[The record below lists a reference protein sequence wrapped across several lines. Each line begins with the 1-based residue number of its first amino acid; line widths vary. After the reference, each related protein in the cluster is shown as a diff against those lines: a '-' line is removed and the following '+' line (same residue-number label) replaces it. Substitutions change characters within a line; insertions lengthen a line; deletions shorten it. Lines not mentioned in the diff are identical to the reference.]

1 MCGFCHHKAVLKPNS
16 LSEILFPSRCFGCR
30 ALGPTI
36 CSKCRSLWNPHLYR
50 STLDSMH
57 VYSAVLYSPVAKRI
71 ILSAKENGI
80 KAADEL
86 IIDAL
91 RHSLHLLLRDFEL
104 GILVPAP
111 SRKSSNRK
119 RGRDFLSEIT
129 HSIAQSESLES
140 MDLLI
145 HARKVRDQ
153 SGLSAHDRSENIY
166 QALAINR
173 NKLPGLGVDADVI
186 LVDDLLTTGATLL
199 EARRALK
206 VRGIRV
212 IAAIT
217 ACLSPPLR

>member
-1 MCGFCHHKAVLKPNS
+1 MRKSHS
-16 LSEILFPSRCFGCR
+16 LSEILFPTRCFGCR
-30 ALGPTI
+30 ALGLDI
-36 CSKCRSLWNPHLYR
+36 CSQCRVLWNPHLYR
-50 STLDSMH
+50 SEFDSLKI
-57 VYSAVLYSPVAKRI
+57 YSAVLYSPVAKRI

-86 IIDAL
+86 VIDAL
-91 RHSLHLLLRDFEL
+91 SHSLHLLLRDFEM

-119 RGRDFLSEIT
+119 RGRDFLSVIT
-129 HSIAQSESLES
+129 HALARNESLDCA
-140 MDLLI
+140 DLLI
-145 HARKVRDQ
+145 HTRKVRDQ
-153 SGLSAHDRSENIY
+153 SKLNAHQRHENIY
-166 QALAINR
+166 EALAIDR
-173 NKLPGLGVDADVI
+173 NKLRSLGVGTDVI

-199 EARRALK
+199 EARRALE

>member
-1 MCGFCHHKAVLKPNS
+1 
-16 LSEILFPSRCFGCR
+16 
-30 ALGPTI
+30 
-36 CSKCRSLWNPHLYR
+36 LYR
-50 STLDSMH
+50 STFESLQ
-57 VYSAVLYSPVAKRI
+57 VYSAVLYSPIAKRI

-80 KAADEL
+80 KAADDL

-91 RHSLHLLLRDFEL
+91 SHSLHLLLRDFEM

-129 HSIAQSESLES
+129 HALARNESLECA
-140 MDLLI
+140 DLLI
-145 HARKVRDQ
+145 HTRRVKDQ
-153 SGLSAHDRSENIY
+153 SELNAHQRSANIY
-166 QALAINR
+166 QALTIDR
-173 NKLPGLGVDADVI
+173 NKLPALGVGNDVI
-186 LVDDLLTTGATLL
+186 LVDDLITTGATLL
-199 EARRALK
+199 EARRALE

>member
-1 MCGFCHHKAVLKPNS
+1 
-16 LSEILFPSRCFGCR
+16 
-30 ALGPTI
+30 
-36 CSKCRSLWNPHLYR
+36 LYR
-50 STLDSMH
+50 SELDSLKI
-57 VYSAVLYSPVAKRI
+57 YSAVLYSPVAKRI

-80 KAADEL
+80 KAADGL

-91 RHSLHLLLRDFEL
+91 SHSLHFLLRDFEM

-119 RGRDFLSEIT
+119 RGRDFLSVIT
-129 HSIAQSESLES
+129 HSLATSESLS
-140 MDLLI
+140 CLDLLV
-145 HARKVRDQ
+145 HTRKVKDQ
-153 SGLSAHDRSENIY
+153 SDLNAHERNKNIY
-166 QALAINR
+166 KALGINR
-173 NKLPGLGVDADVI
+173 NKLPALGVGNDVI

-199 EARRALK
+199 EARRALE

>member
-1 MCGFCHHKAVLKPNS
+1 MLKPHS
-16 LSEILFPSRCFGCR
+16 LSEILFPTRCFGCR
-30 ALGPTI
+30 ALGPKI
-36 CSKCRSLWNPHLYR
+36 CSKCRVLWNPHLYR
-50 STLDSMH
+50 SRLDSMH
-57 VYSAVLYSPVAKRI
+57 VYSAVLYSPVAQRI

-80 KAADEL
+80 KAADDL
-86 IIDAL
+86 IIHAL
-91 RHSLHLLLRDFEL
+91 THSLHLLMRDFEM
-104 GILVPAP
+104 GILVPVP

-129 HSIAQSESLES
+129 HSIAQSESLEC

-145 HARKVRDQ
+145 HTRKVRDQ
-153 SGLSAHDRSENIY
+153 SGLNAHDRGKNIY

-173 NKLPGLGVDADVI
+173 NNLPRLGVDTDVI

-206 VRGIRV
+206 VRGVRV

-217 ACLSPPLR
+217 ACLSPPLG

>member
-1 MCGFCHHKAVLKPNS
+1 MVNTNS
-16 LSEILFPSRCFGCR
+16 LAEILFPLRCFGCR
-30 ALGPTI
+30 ALGPNI
-36 CSKCRSLWNPHLYR
+36 CSQCRILWSPHLYR
-50 STLDSMH
+50 TTIDSMH
-57 VYSAVLYSPVAKRI
+57 IYSSVLYSPVAKRI
-71 ILSAKENGI
+71 ILAAKENGI

-86 IIDAL
+86 IIHAL
-91 RHSLHLLLRDFEL
+91 SHSLHLLLRDFEM

-129 HSIAQSESLES
+129 HAIARNETLNCL
-140 MDLLI
+140 DLLV
-145 HARKVRDQ
+145 HSRKIKDQ
-153 SGLSAHDRSENIY
+153 TELNAHERSENIY

-173 NKLPGLGVDADVI
+173 NKLPELGVDTDVI

-199 EARRALK
+199 EARRALE

-212 IAAIT
+212 VAAIT

>member
-1 MCGFCHHKAVLKPNS
+1 
-16 LSEILFPSRCFGCR
+16 
-30 ALGPTI
+30 
-36 CSKCRSLWNPHLYR
+36 
-50 STLDSMH
+50 MH

-80 KAADEL
+80 KAADDL
-86 IIDAL
+86 IINAL
-91 RHSLHLLLRDFEL
+91 SHSLHLLLRDFEV

-129 HSIAQSESLES
+129 HSIALSESLEC

-145 HARKVRDQ
+145 HTRKIKDQ
-153 SGLSAHDRSENIY
+153 SELNAHERSENIY
-166 QALAINR
+166 QALSIDR
-173 NKLPGLGVDADVI
+173 NKLPALGVDRDVI

-199 EARRALK
+199 EARRALE

>member
-1 MCGFCHHKAVLKPNS
+1 VIRPKS
-16 LSEILFPSRCFGCR
+16 LTEILFPSRCFGCR
-30 ALGPTI
+30 VLGPTI
-36 CSKCRSLWNPHLYR
+36 CSQCRLLWNPHLYR
-50 STLDSMH
+50 TTLDSMH

-80 KAADEL
+80 KAADDL
-86 IIDAL
+86 IIHAL
-91 RHSLHLLLRDFEL
+91 SHCLHLLLRDFEI

-119 RGRDFLSEIT
+119 RGRDFLSEVT
-129 HSIAQSESLES
+129 HSIADSESLDC
-140 MDLLI
+140 MDLLT
-145 HARKVRDQ
+145 HTRKVKDQ
-153 SGLSAHDRSENIY
+153 SELNAHQRTENIY
-166 QALAINR
+166 QAMAIDR
-173 NKLPGLGVDADVI
+173 NKLSALGVDADVI

-199 EARRALK
+199 EARRALE

>member
-1 MCGFCHHKAVLKPNS
+1 
-16 LSEILFPSRCFGCR
+16 
-30 ALGPTI
+30 
-36 CSKCRSLWNPHLYR
+36 
-50 STLDSMH
+50 MH

-80 KAADEL
+80 KAADDL

-91 RHSLHLLLRDFEL
+91 THSLHLLLRDFEM

-129 HSIAQSESLES
+129 HSIAHSESLEC

-145 HARKVRDQ
+145 HTRKVKDQ

-173 NKLPGLGVDADVI
+173 NKLPRLGVDTDVI

-206 VRGIRV
+206 VRGVRV

>member
-1 MCGFCHHKAVLKPNS
+1 MLKPHS
-16 LSEILFPSRCFGCR
+16 LSEILFPTRCFGCR
-30 ALGPTI
+30 ALGPDI
-36 CSKCRSLWNPHLYR
+36 CSKCRVLWNPHLYR
-50 STLDSMH
+50 SELDSLKI
-57 VYSAVLYSPVAKRI
+57 YSAVLYSPVAKRI

-80 KAADEL
+80 KAADGL

-91 RHSLHLLLRDFEL
+91 SHSLHFLLRDFEM

-119 RGRDFLSEIT
+119 RGRDFLSVIT
-129 HSIAQSESLES
+129 HSLATSESLS
-140 MDLLI
+140 CLDLLV
-145 HARKVRDQ
+145 HTRKVKDQ
-153 SGLSAHDRSENIY
+153 SDLNAHERNKNIY
-166 QALAINR
+166 KALGINR
-173 NKLPGLGVDADVI
+173 NKLPALGVGNDVI

-199 EARRALK
+199 EARRALE